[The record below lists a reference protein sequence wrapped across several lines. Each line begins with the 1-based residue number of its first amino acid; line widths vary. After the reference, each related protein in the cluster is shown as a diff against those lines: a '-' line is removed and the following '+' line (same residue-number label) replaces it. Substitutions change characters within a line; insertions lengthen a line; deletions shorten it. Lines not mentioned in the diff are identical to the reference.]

1 MTTSNG
7 LLLVDKPRGL
17 TSHDVVARVRRILHE
32 KKVGHAGTLDP
43 MATGLL
49 VLGVGPSTRLLR
61 FAQAETKRYVGVV
74 KFGVATDSLDADG
87 TTTEERDVP
96 VLSAAAVDA
105 ATESM
110 IGTQLQTPPM
120 VSAIKVDGQRLHEL
134 ARRGV
139 EVERRARE
147 ITVTKFGLS
156 PTDDRSL
163 WRFEVE
169 CSVGTYV
176 RVLLSDLASRLGTI
190 GHLVELRRTAS
201 GSHVVDDALT
211 LEAFAALVEQGRDP
225 VAAPA
230 TFVTELQHVTLDDDK
245 IRAVR
250 MGQRV
255 KLAEEYRDDEI
266 AAMDATGELIGI
278 LQRRADSWKPA
289 LVLTAAGES
298 ARG

>member
-1 MTTSNG
+1 M
-7 LLLVDKPRGL
+7 
-17 TSHDVVARVRRILHE
+17 
-32 KKVGHAGTLDP
+32 
-43 MATGLL
+43 
-49 VLGVGPSTRLLR
+49 
-61 FAQAETKRYVGVV
+61 

-87 TTTEERDVP
+87 TTTEEREVP
-96 VLSAAAVDA
+96 VLSTDAVDA
-105 ATESM
+105 ATQSM

-156 PTDDRSL
+156 PTDDPSL

-176 RVLLSDLASRLGTI
+176 RVLLSDLAIRLGTI

-230 TFVTELQHVTLDDDK
+230 TFVTELQHVTLDDGEV
-245 IRAVR
+245 RAVR